1 MKVRRGVTLLTPQ
14 TVGLPARPAE
24 WIFGRGWDFVR
35 ISGRG
40 GRAVRISAEL
50 RDKARARC
58 RAGSS
63 FGGAARGGWRL
74 SGYFRK
80 APSGGDSREPSGAC
94 PAQKKARLALRRQ
107 TSAPMM
113 IFFARVVA
121 LSKTFP
127 IFAPDF
133 APELAPCG
141 RRSLRR
147 VKKLKNC
154 PRLFGG
160 YVFYAYFC
168 NPKR

>member
-24 WIFGRGWDFVR
+24 WIFWEGPGFRAYFRPGGAGRLWAE
-35 ISGRG
+35 RG
-40 GRAVRISAEL
+40 EKTGERWG
-50 RDKARARC
+50 
-58 RAGSS
+58 AGSLW
-63 FGGAARGGWRL
+63 GGGARGGWRL
-74 SGYFRK
+74 WGYIRTG
-80 APSGGDSREPSGAC
+80 PSGGDSREPSGAC

>member
-1 MKVRRGVTLLTPQ
+1 MKVRRGGYPSYSADRGSSRTACGVDFWEGP
-14 TVGLPARPAE
+14 GFRADFRP
-24 WIFGRGWDFVR
+24 
-35 ISGRG
+35 G
-40 GRAVRISAEL
+40 GGGADLCEL

>member
-24 WIFGRGWDFVR
+24 WIFGRGRDFVR

-40 GRAVRISAEL
+40 
-50 RDKARARC
+50 
-58 RAGSS
+58 
-63 FGGAARGGWRL
+63 RGGSLRNSVIRPGRDVGPDL
-74 SGYFRK
+74 RSGVRRGADGAFRGFRK

>member
-1 MKVRRGVTLLTPQ
+1 MKVRRGGTLLTPQ

-24 WIFGRGWDFVR
+24 WIFGRGRDFVR

-40 GRAVRISAEL
+40 
-50 RDKARARC
+50 ARC
-58 RAGSS
+58 GSLRNS
-63 FGGAARGGWRL
+63 GIRPGRDVGQDLRSGARGGWRL

-80 APSGGDSREPSGAC
+80 APSGGDSREPSGVC